1 MQKFAIAIGLL
12 LSLLFL
18 TGSNVN
24 VEIAMLRHQICFK
37 NATRTVENVAARQ
50 NLPMFT
56 TRKPAE
62 NV

>member
-24 VEIAMLRHQICFK
+24 AETAMF
-37 NATRTVENVAARQ
+37 RQ
-50 NLPMFT
+50 NRLERAPHIVDT
-56 TRKPAE
+56 VGSATKPA
-62 NV
+62 NAFNPKAS